1 MTQSENALTSA
12 SSTAQN
18 LYCSLLASLGP
29 MGPFQEELKKTS
41 VHLVRGSA
49 FAGVQL
55 RREYLIVTIKSEK
68 PIRSARITKGEQ
80 VSKHRWHNE
89 VKISSEADFD
99 RELLVWLK
107 GAYDFAVEPKTR
119 RA

>member
-1 MTQSENALTSA
+1 MTQPENENVLTSA

-18 LYCSLLASLGP
+18 LYRSLLAALGA
-29 MGPFQEELKKTS
+29 MGPFQEEIKKTS

-68 PIRSARITKGEQ
+68 PIKSARIAKGEQ
-80 VSKHRWHNE
+80 VSKHRWHSEVRISNE
-89 VKISSEADFD
+89 TDFD
-99 RELLVWLK
+99 RELLAWLE
-107 GAYDFAVEPKTR
+107 GAYDLCA
-119 RA
+119 